1 MSVRQSKVLPSPSC
15 PFEMRHDIE
24 YRGKGATAPKK
35 IEKTSGDSGRETR
48 IGDECLGKESD
59 VADNVEPDSIYRVR
73 IISPSVEIVCERM
86 SCRS

>member
-35 IEKTSGDSGRETR
+35 IEKTSREV
-48 IGDECLGKESD
+48 GG
-59 VADNVEPDSIYRVR
+59 
-73 IISPSVEIVCERM
+73 
-86 SCRS
+86 